1 MHQLHIG
8 TATEF
13 LRLEIEPDYT
23 GWLLAQVTI
32 EVRGF
37 KGFVVASFEP
47 EDFVAFERKLQALS
61 TTLAGVAEF
70 SSREDQVTFYLRID
84 KLGHIE
90 VSGEAWSLPC
100 YENKLEFEFNID
112 QSFLPPILAQLGAI
126 NA

>member
-1 MHQLHIG
+1 MQQLHIG

-13 LRLEIEPDYT
+13 LRFEIEPEYP
-23 GWLLAQVTI
+23 GWLRAQVTI
-32 EVRGF
+32 QVRGF
-37 KGFVVASFEP
+37 NGFVVASFEP
-47 EDFVAFERKLQALS
+47 EDFAAFERKLQALN

-70 SSREDQVTFYLRID
+70 SSRENQVTFYLRVN

-112 QSFLPPILAQLGAI
+112 QTFLPAILAQLGAI